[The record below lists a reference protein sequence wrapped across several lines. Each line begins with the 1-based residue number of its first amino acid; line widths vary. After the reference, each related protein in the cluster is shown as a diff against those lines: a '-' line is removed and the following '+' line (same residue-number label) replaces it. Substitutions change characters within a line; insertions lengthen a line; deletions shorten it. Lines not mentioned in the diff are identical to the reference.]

1 MKAQNYVTNQGL
13 SPPHRA
19 SEVLPLMRDS
29 IDELLLCLD
38 LQLLAN
44 EGVWS
49 VLRSLAAA
57 LHCWAPPP
65 TSEREERDGEQRD
78 MEERGGEERDGEE
91 RDGEGRGDV
100 GAEKLERYFL
110 DYHYKKGKE
119 DTEQAEQQETN
130 GGGGE
135 GGSDEDM
142 GTGSDN
148 SITLKCQA
156 S

>member
-1 MKAQNYVTNQGL
+1 
-13 SPPHRA
+13 
-19 SEVLPLMRDS
+19 MRDS

-78 MEERGGEERDGEE
+78 MEERDGEERDGEE
-91 RDGEGRGDV
+91 RDGEGRDGEGRGDV

-119 DTEQAEQQETN
+119 QAEQQETN
-130 GGGGE
+130 GGGGGE

-142 GTGSDN
+142 G
-148 SITLKCQA
+148 IVIILLPCQA
-156 S
+156 SLLPVSG